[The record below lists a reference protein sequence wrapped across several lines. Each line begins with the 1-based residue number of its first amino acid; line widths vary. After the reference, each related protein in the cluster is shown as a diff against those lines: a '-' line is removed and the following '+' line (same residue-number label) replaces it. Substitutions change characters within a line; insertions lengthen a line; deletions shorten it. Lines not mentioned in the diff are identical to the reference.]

1 MTIITANTLY
11 ILAHATNKQ
20 NIVNNYISVH
30 NKPIQAK
37 EMNNNKQINNQH
49 HNEKIKNKKI
59 KIFGRSE

>member
-1 MTIITANTLY
+1 MTIFTANTLY
-11 ILAHATNKQ
+11 ILTHATNKQ

-30 NKPIQAK
+30 NKPMQAK

-49 HNEKIKNKKI
+49 HNEKIKKI